1 MCDELL
7 SRLSVL
13 LSLPVWEA
21 VHRDVTLE
29 SGGGVEEDEIV
40 CVCVCVDGVLM
51 GGRDG
56 QELGENGFWGQCTC
70 SPQ

>member
-29 SGGGVEEDEIV
+29 SGGGVEECVIVGV
-40 CVCVCVDGVLM
+40 CVCVCVC
-51 GGRDG
+51 R
-56 QELGENGFWGQCTC
+56 
-70 SPQ
+70 